1 LVTPT
6 NGALMAMIAASGVRY
21 EEWLR
26 FVLPIVGGL
35 VALAAAALGAAVLTG
50 LR

>member
-1 LVTPT
+1 
-6 NGALMAMIAASGVRY
+6 MAMIAASGVRY

-26 FVLPIVGGL
+26 FVLPIVGAL
-35 VALAAAALGAAVLTG
+35 VVLAAAALGAGVVTG

>member
-1 LVTPT
+1 
-6 NGALMAMIAASGVRY
+6 MAMLAASGVRY

-26 FVLPIVGGL
+26 FVIPVVGTL
-35 VALAAAALGAAVLTG
+35 VLLAALGIGVAVATG

>member
-1 LVTPT
+1 
-6 NGALMAMIAASGVRY
+6 MAMIAASGVRY

-26 FVLPIVGGL
+26 FVVPVMGAL
-35 VALAAAALGAAVLTG
+35 VAVAAAAIGLAVAIG

>member
-1 LVTPT
+1 
-6 NGALMAMIAASGVRY
+6 MAMIAASGVRY

-26 FVLPIVGGL
+26 FVLPVVGAL
-35 VALAAAALGAAVLTG
+35 VAVAAATIALGVATG